1 MRRNGRL
8 SPILFMNAIEVRLEE
23 PGDFAE
29 ISAVNEKAFGNDR
42 PSRLIEALRGEG
54 TLLISLVALCEGEIV
69 GHISFS
75 AATITENDV
84 VASAI
89 VLAPLAVRPE
99 FQRKGVGS
107 ALARAGLVKAREAGW
122 GIAVV
127 LGHPAYY
134 PRFAFT
140 PASERGITYRERE
153 VGDALQVMELQP
165 GALNSVGGVVDVH
178 PAFKRTGC
186 A

>member
-1 MRRNGRL
+1 
-8 SPILFMNAIEVRLEE
+8 MNKIEVRSEV

-29 ISAVNEKAFGNDR
+29 ISIVNEKAFGNDR
-42 PSRLIEALRGEG
+42 PSRLIEALREEG
-54 TLLISLVALCEGEIV
+54 ALLFSLVALWDRERV

-75 AATITENDV
+75 AATISENDV
-84 VASAI
+84 FTSAI
-89 VLAPLAVRPE
+89 VLAPLAVKPE
-99 FQRKGVGS
+99 FQRNGVGS
-107 ALARAGLVKAREAGW
+107 ALARAGLAKAREAGW
-122 GIAVV
+122 EIAVV

-134 PRFAFT
+134 PRFGFRS
-140 PASERGITYRERE
+140 ASERGITYRERE

-165 GALNSVGGVVDVH
+165 GALNSVRGVVDVH

>member
-1 MRRNGRL
+1 
-8 SPILFMNAIEVRLEE
+8 MNKLEVRSEV
-23 PGDFAE
+23 PGDFVE
-29 ISAVNEKAFGNDR
+29 ISAVNEKAFGNGR
-42 PSRLIEALRGEG
+42 PSRLIEALREEG
-54 TLLISLVALCEGEIV
+54 ALLFSLVAFWDGEMV
-69 GHISFS
+69 GHVSFS
-75 AATITENDV
+75 AATITGNDV

-107 ALARAGLVKAREAGW
+107 ALARAGLAKAREAGW
-122 GIAVV
+122 EIAVV
-127 LGHPAYY
+127 LGDPAYY
-134 PRFAFT
+134 PRFGFT

-165 GALNSVGGVVDVH
+165 GALNSVRGVIDVH